1 MTKVIIIIVS
11 NHLTEITGQ
20 SSTCF
25 CIHVHGS
32 TCISFMHG
40 SFKIFFISFY
50 LSLSPSLPPSLPLS
64 LPLPSISGTGQY
76 LLTGTEDGSVELHR
90 LSDPYSLAGLKVEG
104 HDVWTGYT

>member
-1 MTKVIIIIVS
+1 MALHVS
-11 NHLTEITGQ
+11 VSCMVHLRYFLYP
-20 SSTCF
+20 S
-25 CIHVHGS
+25 
-32 TCISFMHG
+32 IS
-40 SFKIFFISFY
+40 
-50 LSLSPSLPPSLPLS
+50 PSLPLS